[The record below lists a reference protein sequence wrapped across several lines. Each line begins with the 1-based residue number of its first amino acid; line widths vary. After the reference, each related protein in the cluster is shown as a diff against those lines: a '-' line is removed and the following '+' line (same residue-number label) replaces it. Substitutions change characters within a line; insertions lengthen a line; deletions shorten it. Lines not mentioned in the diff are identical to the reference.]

1 MVFRYNQAVANTEVV
16 GKILALMV
24 ETLEK
29 YRGAAETYIHVIG
42 HSLGAH
48 IAGFAGKSHKLTRY
62 QRITGITY
70 LKWEL

>member
-1 MVFRYNQAVANTEVV
+1 MV
-16 GKILALMV
+16 G
-24 ETLEK
+24 TLEK
-29 YRGAAETYIHVIG
+29 HRGATETYIHVIG

-70 LKWEL
+70 RSKIEVINVSITIYIVVML